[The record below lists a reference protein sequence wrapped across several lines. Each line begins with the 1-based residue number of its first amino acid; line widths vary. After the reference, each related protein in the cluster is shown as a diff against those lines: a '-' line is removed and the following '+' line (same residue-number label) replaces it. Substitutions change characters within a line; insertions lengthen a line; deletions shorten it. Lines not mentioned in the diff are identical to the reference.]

1 MSDRILVVD
10 DEPMNLKVVG
20 RILGAYEVVSFT
32 SGKEALEWLSGNTPD
47 LILLDIHMPEMNGRE
62 VFEKIKEM
70 DSVKD
75 VPVVFL
81 TADNERETEA
91 EIFRAGAMDYIQK
104 PFLPEVVVR
113 RIGRIL
119 ELYHLQYSLQ
129 DEIDKKTEELRA
141 SNRKVKNLSVQ
152 VMLTLANTIDAKD
165 KYTRGHSVRV
175 ASYAK
180 EIARRMGKS
189 EQEQDTAYYIGLL
202 HDIGKI
208 GIPDSIINK
217 PDKLTIEEYELI
229 KDHPAIG
236 ADILKDMTEIPE
248 ASIGAHWHHERYD
261 GKGYPDGLAGDEIPE
276 YARIIGVADAY
287 DTMSSKRSYRDVLPQ
302 DVVRKEIEAGRNTQ
316 FDPAIADIL
325 LQMIDEDTE
334 YRMREK

>member
-1 MSDRILVVD
+1 MSDKILVVD
-10 DEPMNLKVVG
+10 DDSMNLRMAKH
-20 RILGAYEVVSFT
+20 ILKNYEVESVD
-32 SGKEALEWLSGNTPD
+32 SGKAALEWLSGNTPD
-47 LILLDIHMPEMNGRE
+47 LILLDLHMPEMNGLE

-81 TADNERETEA
+81 TADNERETEVK
-91 EIFRAGAMDYIQK
+91 IFEAGAMDYIQK
-104 PFLPEVVVR
+104 PFLPEVVAK
-113 RIGRIL
+113 RISRIL
-119 ELYHLQYSLQ
+119 ELYHLQHSLQ
-129 DEIDKKTEELRA
+129 DEIDKKTVELRA

-180 EIARRMGKS
+180 EIARRMGKG
-189 EQEQDTAYYIGLL
+189 EQEQDTVYYIGLL

-208 GIPDSIINK
+208 GIPDTIINK

-229 KDHPAIG
+229 KEHPAIG

>member
-10 DEPMNLKVVG
+10 DEPLNLKVVG

-47 LILLDIHMPEMNGRE
+47 LILLDLHMPEINGRE

-81 TADNERETEA
+81 TADSGRETEA
-91 EIFRAGAMDYIQK
+91 EIFEAGAMDYIQK
-104 PFLPEVVVR
+104 PFLPKVVFS
-113 RIGRIL
+113 RISRIL
-119 ELYHLQYSLQ
+119 ELYHLQHSLQ
-129 DEIDKKTEELRA
+129 DEIDKKTEQLRA

-261 GKGYPDGLAGDEIPE
+261 GNGYPDGLAGEEIPE

-334 YRMREK
+334 YNMREK

>member
-1 MSDRILVVD
+1 MSDKILVVD
-10 DEPMNLKVVG
+10 DDSMNLRMAKH
-20 RILGAYEVVSFT
+20 ILKNYEVESVD
-32 SGKEALEWLSGNTPD
+32 SGKAALEWLSGNTPD
-47 LILLDIHMPEMNGRE
+47 LILLDLHMPEMNGLE

-81 TADNERETEA
+81 TADNERETEVK
-91 EIFRAGAMDYIQK
+91 IFEAGAMDYIQK
-104 PFLPEVVVR
+104 PFLPEVVAK
-113 RIGRIL
+113 RISRIL
-119 ELYHLQYSLQ
+119 ELYHLQHSLQ
-129 DEIDKKTEELRA
+129 DEIDKKTVELRA

-180 EIARRMGKS
+180 EIARRMGKG
-189 EQEQDTAYYIGLL
+189 EQEQDTVYYIGLL

-208 GIPDSIINK
+208 GIPDTIINK

-229 KDHPAIG
+229 KEHPAIG

-334 YRMREK
+334 YNMREK